1 MYRASQLLRNRL
13 LLVFLIVAVL
23 LSSVLT
29 AFAARLRCRSDPV
42 VVLSNGM
49 VLDISTD
56 IGALLWNV
64 QEVHYT
70 LHVPEGVSAV
80 LVVQTPTWITSRET
94 FTLIDDQAP
103 GQYETSA
110 IAYTTTNNASVTL
123 NALLLSVNGVRLDYR
138 SANGVEGETI
148 TLDLS
153 E

>member
-1 MYRASQLLRNRL
+1 LNRASQLLRNRFLIVL
-13 LLVFLIVAVL
+13 LLVAVL

-49 VLDISTD
+49 ILDISTD
-56 IGALLWNV
+56 IGTLLWNV

-70 LHVPEGVSAV
+70 LHVPEGVSAI

-94 FTLIDDQAP
+94 FTLIDDLAP

-110 IAYTTTNNASVTL
+110 IAYTRSGNASVTL
-123 NALLLSVNGVRLDYR
+123 NALLLSVDGLRLDYR
-138 SANGVEGETI
+138 SADGVERQTI

-153 E
+153 A